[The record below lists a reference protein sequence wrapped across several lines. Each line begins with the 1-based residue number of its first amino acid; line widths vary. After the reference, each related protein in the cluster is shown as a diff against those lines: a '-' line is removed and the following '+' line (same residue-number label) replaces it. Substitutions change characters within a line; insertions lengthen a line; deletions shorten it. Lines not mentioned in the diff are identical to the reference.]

1 MRYVF
6 LDRITALEP
15 PTLARAVKCVSL
27 AEDVFRDHFPGSPV
41 LPGALLIES
50 MAQLAGVLVEETSIQ
65 RGNPDLLAL
74 LIMVDKARF
83 RRPVKPGDRLELEA
97 RADSV
102 DALKASLQTTAT
114 VDGELVARAN
124 LGFVLGADHPPE
136 LVAERRRWVKLW
148 REGTAW

>member
-6 LDRITALEP
+6 LDRITDLEP
-15 PTLARAVKCVSL
+15 AVLARAVKCVSL

-50 MAQLAGVLVEETSIQ
+50 MAQLAGVLVEETAIAN
-65 RGNPDLLAL
+65 GNDGMLAL
-74 LIMVDKARF
+74 LVMVDKARF
-83 RRPVKPGDRLELEA
+83 RRPVKPGDKLELEA
-97 RADSV
+97 RAVSV
-102 DALKASLQTTAT
+102 DELKASVKTTAT
-114 VDGELVARAN
+114 VDGVVVAQAE
-124 LGFVLGADHPPE
+124 LGFVLGTDHPPE